1 MITIN
6 KSENSTSGI
15 YEIVNLINGKRYIGQ
30 TSNLYR
36 RQYSHITKLN
46 QNIHPNK
53 HLQNAWNKYGKDAFE
68 FQVLEYCSVDDL
80 NERELYW
87 INHYKSNTDGYN
99 IRLDPNSNRGLQWSE
114 KQRESMMAAIN
125 KENSYFKNHTVPRET
140 MEKAWEASRKKVW
153 TKEEREQHSKR
164 LIGTKV
170 KDKTNMY
177 AAQTGEKNPS
187 AKLSENEAKQVIYL
201 LWNRFAPS
209 LLAEIYHVRIETISA
224 IKHLRSWK
232 NISRSDVTADKN
244 IRNAAFE
251 RINTYILN
259 EL

>member
-1 MITIN
+1 MEMIDRL
-6 KSENSTSGI
+6 ENSVSGI
-15 YEIVNLINGKRYIGQ
+15 YEIINLRNQKRYIGQ
-30 TSNLYR
+30 TKNLYR
-36 RQYSHITKLN
+36 RQCNHIGKLRRK
-46 QNIHPNK
+46 IHPNK

-125 KENSYFKNHTVPRET
+125 KEGSYFKNHTVPRET
-140 MEKAWEASRKKVW
+140 MEKAWEASRNKVW
-153 TKEEREQHSKR
+153 TKEERERHSKR
-164 LIGTKV
+164 LTGTKV

-177 AAQTGEKNPS
+177 AAQTGEKNPN

-209 LLAEIYHVRIETISA
+209 LLAEIYHVRIETVSA

-232 NISRSDVTADKN
+232 NISRSYVAADKN